1 MRTKNED
8 PVGLMRERIEI
19 AGFTTTRGDYNEVIK
34 TWSVSNAL
42 WAQVI
47 HKATGTDEVFTADQ
61 KSPDAKVDFRIRFRD
76 VKNTDEVI
84 YRGQRYKIEGLIP
97 SHLRD
102 YLTIETKQL
111 KED

>member
-1 MRTKNED
+1 MMNKKED
-8 PVGLMRERIEI
+8 AVGLMRERIEI
-19 AGFTTTRGDYNEVIK
+19 ASFTVTRGDYNEELK
-34 TWSVSNAL
+34 TWVNSSPI
-42 WAQVI
+42 WAQVT